1 MYGQYNSYFHNNG
14 IVYYTNPYYASILT
28 ELGNSNYKEI
38 ISNINKKYQE
48 LEDTLYSNRINYCQ
62 EQIYGSE

>member
-1 MYGQYNSYFHNNG
+1 MAILNSYFHNNG